1 MMNRKTIESNRL
13 RFPVLRVAALS
24 ICLGGTLATST
35 AALAQDMCQQPTQ
48 PEALDGSAASME
60 AMLAGQKAV
69 KAFQASNMEYMQC
82 LEAKSATAEADAKN
96 LQDGDAQ
103 ALARADYAKSID
115 AYNAAVSAEEEV
127 AEAFN
132 VALRAY
138 KAANK

>member
-1 MMNRKTIESNRL
+1 MMNSRLMESHGP
-13 RFPVLRVAALS
+13 RFPMLRVVALS
-24 ICLGGTLATST
+24 VCLGGTLANS
-35 AALAQDMCQQPTQ
+35 AALLAEDMCQQPDQ
-48 PEALDGSAASME
+48 PEALDGSSASME

-82 LEAKSATAEADAKN
+82 LEAKSATAEADSKN
-96 LQDGDAQ
+96 TQDSDAQ